1 MPQSN
6 IPDCRTPLADGMK
19 GGDKAFYLMEKD
31 GREFLVTVTDTY
43 LELRPLETQ
52 TQGSSFS
59 LEGWSFIK
67 CNYQL

>member
-1 MPQSN
+1 
-6 IPDCRTPLADGMK
+6 
-19 GGDKAFYLMEKD
+19 MEKD